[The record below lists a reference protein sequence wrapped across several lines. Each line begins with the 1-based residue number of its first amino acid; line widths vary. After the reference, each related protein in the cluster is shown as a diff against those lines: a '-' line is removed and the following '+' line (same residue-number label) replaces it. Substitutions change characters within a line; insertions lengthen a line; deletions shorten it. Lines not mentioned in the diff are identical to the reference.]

1 MYNNTGDK
9 RIQAKANL
17 LIAEMAKVQA
27 AWTGKTDYCK
37 TPLTSHAHRHLLS
50 ISLPSPLLVAISCCH
65 RSGFESRPVG
75 SALTCSSGRV
85 ESHWSLLHQTECR
98 RTGTSSR
105 TTRTCSGSWKAGEN
119 ATAFLSFLCLSLRFR
134 SADCV
139 VFSAFRS
146 LTKRMRHCVSQ
157 HVTASHRLSPWC
169 TLLQVRN
176 GRPEARLLGPV
187 LQVWPETP
195 IRGHQLLLPSA
206 NWCPVFASWTTHSL
220 HKLMAGLLD
229 HYQLAGNEQALAMVS
244 KMADWVKKTRPT
256 SYISPFNC
264 CSLRFL
270 TPLHRALLLFPGFV
284 HTPAYNTRTD
294 APISPMSRGTEET
307 INLVTPLLHVVSLVG
322 PTMLLSSSFSC
333 CVLFPRFLPDS

>member
-146 LTKRMRHCVSQ
+146 LTKRIA
-157 HVTASHRLSPWC
+157 T
-169 TLLQVRN
+169 
-176 GRPEARLLGPV
+176 
-187 LQVWPETP
+187 
-195 IRGHQLLLPSA
+195 
-206 NWCPVFASWTTHSL
+206 
-220 HKLMAGLLD
+220 
-229 HYQLAGNEQALAMVS
+229 
-244 KMADWVKKTRPT
+244 
-256 SYISPFNC
+256 
-264 CSLRFL
+264 LRFAACHCL
-270 TPLHRALLLFPGFV
+270 PPPFTVV
-284 HTPAYNTRTD
+284 HTTAGAEWSARSSTTRSRTTGMARDSNSGAPAT
-294 APISPMSRGTEET
+294 AT
-307 INLVTPLLHVVSLVG
+307 I
-322 PTMLLSSSFSC
+322 
-333 CVLFPRFLPDS
+333 R